1 MNSSNPGAAGSM
13 KIHVI
18 ADGYQINI
26 GNGEPLILHLDGK
39 DYPREP
45 IGIAKAVGADAV
57 SARRVNPHT
66 IETSFANARGSR
78 RDSYTRGLRRWT
90 CADGDHRL
98 HLSRRREAAYGG
110 GIRQAV
116 EFVGSGGPGS
126 NPSVVGHGDREV
138 RFHKGSSFG
147 TKPKS
152 SK

>member
-66 IETSFANARGSR
+66 IETSFK
-78 RDSYTRGLRRWT
+78 
-90 CADGDHRL
+90 
-98 HLSRRREAAYGG
+98 REG
-110 GIRQAV
+110 
-116 EFVGSGGPGS
+116 
-126 NPSVVGHGDREV
+126 
-138 RFHKGSSFG
+138 
-147 TKPKS
+147 KS
-152 SK
+152 SRQLHARSPPLDVC